1 MSAAPVEVFA
11 ALGDP
16 TRQELLTL
24 LGRQQAST
32 AAALAAPL
40 AVTRQAVEK
49 HLRVLDRAGLVDSRH
64 VGRRV
69 HYAVRP
75 DALRRSAAWLT
86 DVAAGWD
93 RQLAMVK
100 VAAEQAEQA
109 PPG

>member
-1 MSAAPVEVFA
+1 
-11 ALGDP
+11 
-16 TRQELLTL
+16 
-24 LGRQQAST
+24 
-32 AAALAAPL
+32 
-40 AVTRQAVEK
+40 
-49 HLRVLDRAGLVDSRH
+49 VLDRAGLVDSRH

-86 DVAAGWD
+86 DVAARWD
-93 RQLAMVK
+93 HQLAMVK